1 MESTKKIRRLAK
13 GDNEMKLLIGASSS
27 KIFHLREFSHNL
39 HEKGV
44 ETKLVFDTD
53 YADGFPNRKI
63 SKWFSSNKKFKTLVN
78 EFRPDVIFVDRT
90 KHFALEASKTDI
102 PLVIHLRGDH
112 WSELIMAKE
121 TLYKSGAKKIAINKW
136 EEIGEKCFN
145 NSKLILPICNHL
157 SKITKDRYS
166 EKPVETMYQAINPE
180 NWFHENGMELKHPC
194 VGILQ
199 SATIWEKTKEMA
211 ILVEVLEK
219 MPDVHFY
226 WAGDG
231 VYRDKVLPLLEKY
244 DNFHWLGS
252 LDYPD
257 KVREF
262 LTEIDVYT
270 LISGIDM
277 SPLTLQ
283 EAQLMEKPVIAT
295 NVGGIPE
302 LMIDGETGFLIE
314 KGNSKD
320 LLIKLSIL
328 LNNLE
333 NSKQMGKKGR
343 EFVRNNFNLDKI
355 CDGFLDHLRKHGLGD
370 I

>member
-1 MESTKKIRRLAK
+1 
-13 GDNEMKLLIGASSS
+13 MKLLIGASSS
-27 KIFHLREFSHNL
+27 KIFHLKEFAKKL
-39 HEKGV
+39 EKYDV
-44 ETKLVFDTD
+44 ETKVVFDVD

-63 SKWFSSNKKFKTLVN
+63 SKWFSSNKKFKKLVK
-78 EFRPDVIFVDRT
+78 EFEPNVIFVDRT
-90 KHFALEASKTDI
+90 RHFALEASKTNI

-112 WSELIMAKE
+112 WAEIIMAKK
-121 TLYKSGAKKIAINKW
+121 TLYKSGGRKIAINKW
-136 EEIGEKCFN
+136 EEMGEECFE
-145 NSKLILPICNHL
+145 NSKLILPICNYL
-157 SKITKDRYS
+157 SKITKERYP
-166 EKPVETMYQAINPE
+166 EKPIETMYQGITPD
-180 NWFHENGMELKHPC
+180 NWFQKKGMELKHPC

-199 SATIWEKTKEMA
+199 SATIWEKTKELM
-211 ILVEVLEK
+211 ILPKILEQ

-244 DNFHWLGS
+244 ENFHWLGS
-252 LDYPD
+252 LEYPD

-262 LTEIDVYT
+262 LTEIDVYA

-302 LMIDGETGFLIE
+302 LMKDGETGFLI
-314 KGNSKD
+314 KKD
-320 LLIKLSIL
+320 SPEELFEKLSML

-333 NSKQMGKKGR
+333 EAKKMGEKGK
-343 EFVRNNFNLDKI
+343 EFVKNNFNWDKI
-355 CDGFLDHLRKHGLGD
+355 CNDFLNHLKKHGIGD
-370 I
+370 N

>member
-1 MESTKKIRRLAK
+1 
-13 GDNEMKLLIGASSS
+13 MKLLIGASSS
-27 KIFHLREFSHNL
+27 KIFHLKEFAKKLEEYNI
-39 HEKGV
+39 
-44 ETKLVFDTD
+44 ETKVVFDVD

-63 SKWFSSNKKFKTLVN
+63 SKWFSSNKKFKKLVK
-78 EFRPDVIFVDRT
+78 EFEPNVIFVDRT
-90 KHFALEASKTDI
+90 RHFALEASKTNI

-112 WSELIMAKE
+112 WAEIIMAKE
-121 TLYKSGAKKIAINKW
+121 TLYKSGGRKIAINKW
-136 EEIGEKCFN
+136 EEMGEECFN

-157 SKITKDRYS
+157 SKITKGRYS
-166 EKPVETMYQAINPE
+166 GKPVETMYQAINPE
-180 NWFHENGMELKHPC
+180 NWFHKKGIELKHPC

-199 SATIWEKTKEMA
+199 SATIWEKTKEMK
-211 ILVEVLEK
+211 ILPEVLEA

-231 VYRDKVLPLLEKY
+231 VYRDEVLPLLEKY
-244 DNFHWLGS
+244 ENFHWVGS
-252 LDYPD
+252 LEYPE

-262 LTEIDVYT
+262 LTEIDVYA

-302 LMIDGETGFLIE
+302 LMEDGETGFLIE
-314 KGNSKD
+314 KGNSTE
-320 LLIKLSIL
+320 LFEKLSLL
-328 LNNLE
+328 LNNPE
-333 NSKQMGKKGR
+333 KSKEMGEKGR
-343 EFVRNNFNLDKI
+343 NFVKNNFNLDKI
-355 CDGFLDHLRKHGLGD
+355 CNDFLNHLKKHGIGD

>member
-1 MESTKKIRRLAK
+1 
-13 GDNEMKLLIGASSS
+13 MKLLIGASNS
-27 KIFHLREFSHNL
+27 KIFHLKEFAENL
-39 HEKGV
+39 KKKNIECEV
-44 ETKLVFDTD
+44 VFDSD

-63 SKWFSSNKKFKTLVN
+63 SKWFSSNKKFRKLIN
-78 EFRPDVIFVDRT
+78 EFEPDAIFVDRT
-90 KHFALEASKTDI
+90 RHFALEASKTDI
-102 PLVIHLRGDH
+102 PLVIHLRGNH
-112 WSELIMAKE
+112 WAEIIMARE
-121 TLYKSGAKKIAINKW
+121 TLYKSAGKKIAINKW
-136 EEIGEKCFN
+136 DEMGEICFN
-145 NSKLILPICNHL
+145 ESELILPICNHL
-157 SKITKDRYS
+157 SEITRKRYS
-166 EKPVETMYQAINPE
+166 KKPIETMYQGITPD
-180 NWFHENGMELKHPC
+180 NWFHKKGMKLKHPC

-199 SATIWEKTKEMA
+199 SATIWEKTKELM
-211 ILVEVLEK
+211 ILPEILKK

-244 DNFHWLGS
+244 ENFHWLGS
-252 LDYPD
+252 LEYPN

-262 LTEIDVYT
+262 LTEIDVYA

-302 LMIDGETGFLIE
+302 LMKDGETGFLIE
-314 KGNSKD
+314 KNNSNE
-320 LLIKLSIL
+320 LFEKLSML

-333 NSKQMGKKGR
+333 NAEEMGVKGK
-343 EFVRNNFNLDKI
+343 EFVKNNFNWDKI
-355 CDGFLDHLRKHGLGD
+355 CNDFLNHLKKHSIGD